1 MDRATIPHSIMQ
13 WIKINLTKLGASE
26 KWLDKAEPLLY
37 IATITIISFL
47 ATEII
52 YRLTQLMLKR
62 LLRIRSYTFLKKTVE
77 HNALRKVT
85 HIIAPLI
92 MLTLLPL
99 TFGESPTLLYYCEK
113 AVWLYFV
120 FTVTNAINTLITVI
134 GETAFNNSRYHNR
147 PIKGFIQVA
156 KIIIYIL
163 MTIIAISI
171 LTNKSPLYL
180 IGGLGAFAA
189 VLMLITKDSILGFV
203 GGYLLLENDMIRI
216 GDWIEIPGSA
226 INGTVYDISLTI
238 VKVRNFDNTIATIP
252 PYTLINESF
261 INWRGMSES
270 GGRRIARGYVIK
282 LNNIYPCDNA
292 FINKIKSIEHT
303 LLDFLSKGEKDNPEY
318 YTQNIDTNV
327 GMFRLYAN
335 RYLHNHPRI
344 RKDMLIMVRTLEPTG
359 NGLPLQF
366 YCFTDTTD
374 WKEYENIQAQIMEHF
389 ASVMPQFDLYPYQST
404 SSRDTIISGMLEA
417 SYPIDKIKG
426 IPYNTTI

>member
-1 MDRATIPHSIMQ
+1 MDSATIPHSIMQ

-26 KWLDKAEPLLY
+26 KWLDMAEPLLY

-52 YRLTQLMLKR
+52 YHLTQLMLKR

-171 LTNKSPLYL
+171 LTNIFKTIHFSAISLYL
-180 IGGLGAFAA
+180 
-189 VLMLITKDSILGFV
+189 
-203 GGYLLLENDMIRI
+203 
-216 GDWIEIPGSA
+216 
-226 INGTVYDISLTI
+226 
-238 VKVRNFDNTIATIP
+238 
-252 PYTLINESF
+252 
-261 INWRGMSES
+261 
-270 GGRRIARGYVIK
+270 
-282 LNNIYPCDNA
+282 
-292 FINKIKSIEHT
+292 
-303 LLDFLSKGEKDNPEY
+303 
-318 YTQNIDTNV
+318 
-327 GMFRLYAN
+327 
-335 RYLHNHPRI
+335 
-344 RKDMLIMVRTLEPTG
+344 
-359 NGLPLQF
+359 
-366 YCFTDTTD
+366 
-374 WKEYENIQAQIMEHF
+374 
-389 ASVMPQFDLYPYQST
+389 
-404 SSRDTIISGMLEA
+404 
-417 SYPIDKIKG
+417 
-426 IPYNTTI
+426 